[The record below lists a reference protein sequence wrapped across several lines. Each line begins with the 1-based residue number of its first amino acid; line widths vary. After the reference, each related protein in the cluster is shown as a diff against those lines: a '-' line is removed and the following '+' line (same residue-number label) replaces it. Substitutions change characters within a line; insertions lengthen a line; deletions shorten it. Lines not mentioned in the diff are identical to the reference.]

1 MHGEPL
7 INHLV
12 PFSLRWH
19 CKICDMDDDPLLANL
34 PHWAGSFLTGLQLLS
49 KFNSALLRNRK
60 VYEYYPVH
68 KSSPL
73 VRNVVSIKS
82 IHHFFSHGATT
93 PYWATASRL
102 HAHTQLDT
110 TLLWTSDQPDA
121 EISIWQHMTF
131 TRNRY
136 PCLRWDWNTQSQQA
150 RGWRPTP

>member
-1 MHGEPL
+1 
-7 INHLV
+7 
-12 PFSLRWH
+12 
-19 CKICDMDDDPLLANL
+19 MDDEPLLANL

-49 KFNSALLRNRK
+49 NFNSALLRNGK

-73 VRNVVSIKS
+73 VRNVDSIKS
-82 IHHFFSHGATT
+82 IHHFSPWRNN
-93 PYWATASRL
+93 PYWATAWRL

-121 EISIWQHMTF
+121 EISTWQHMTL

-136 PCLRWDWNTQSQQA
+136 PCLRWDWEPQS
-150 RGWRPTP
+150 